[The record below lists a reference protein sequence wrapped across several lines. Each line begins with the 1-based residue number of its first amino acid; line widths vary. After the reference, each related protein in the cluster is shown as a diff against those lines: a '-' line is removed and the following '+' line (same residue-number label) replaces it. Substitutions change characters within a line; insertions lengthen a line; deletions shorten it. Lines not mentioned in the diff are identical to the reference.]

1 MDLEPVR
8 LHHGADRQSPYNVGS
23 APVRKGEGC
32 KENLRFG
39 AFLGRQ
45 CRLFDFLMSSTVT
58 CGLRYRASRFTS
70 PLASKGLGAVGRKP
84 MAFVGQFWMQA
95 KQKSQSPSVPAFFF
109 AERPV
114 ATRAHSH
121 TYAAL
126 DTSVIR
132 SKILL
137 AAHLTDFGGVEARP
151 FHEPFMLRAFLIAD
165 RLKPSPAVAD
175 VILNGSKL
183 FGDVFVPEIADAN
196 TIVIE
201 INNFFIAL
209 FLQNNKHPPKKKR
222 TQNSESDSLFTA
234 RNKTFYAK
242 TRVFH
247 KCESIVNGKTERPPK
262 VISRL
267 SPKKT
272 F

>member
-1 MDLEPVR
+1 
-8 LHHGADRQSPYNVGS
+8 
-23 APVRKGEGC
+23 
-32 KENLRFG
+32 
-39 AFLGRQ
+39 
-45 CRLFDFLMSSTVT
+45 
-58 CGLRYRASRFTS
+58 
-70 PLASKGLGAVGRKP
+70 

-95 KQKSQSPSVPAFFF
+95 KQKSRSP
-109 AERPV
+109 
-114 ATRAHSH
+114 SH

-126 DTSVIR
+126 DASVIR

-137 AAHLTDFGGVEARP
+137 AAHLTDFGGVEARS

-209 FLQNNKHPPKKKR
+209 F
-222 TQNSESDSLFTA
+222 F
-234 RNKTFYAK
+234 AK
-242 TRVFH
+242 
-247 KCESIVNGKTERPPK
+247 
-262 VISRL
+262 
-267 SPKKT
+267 
-272 F
+272 

>member
-1 MDLEPVR
+1 MRVAVSRIAVHLSLGKQGIRRRREE
-8 LHHGADRQSPYNVGS
+8 ADGFCGTVLD
-23 APVRKGEGC
+23 AGET
-32 KENLRFG
+32 EIAVVLRPG
-39 AFLGRQ
+39 
-45 CRLFDFLMSSTVT
+45 
-58 CGLRYRASRFTS
+58 
-70 PLASKGLGAVGRKP
+70 
-84 MAFVGQFWMQA
+84 
-95 KQKSQSPSVPAFFF
+95 FFF

-209 FLQNNKHPPKKKR
+209 FLQNNKHPPKK
-222 TQNSESDSLFTA
+222 SEHKIPNLIHFLPQEIKLFTPRHGYSTSVKASLTA
-234 RNKTFYAK
+234 RPKDRLRSSRGYRQRKPFKTGSGIGLMNVKYLHILGNEYNFVMNIK
-242 TRVFH
+242 F
-247 KCESIVNGKTERPPK
+247 N
-262 VISRL
+262 
-267 SPKKT
+267 
-272 F
+272 